1 MILGMT
7 VKKRRRVTVLL
18 DSDLNK
24 KLRLIL
30 VKRVKNGQAS
40 NGFSAILGSEG
51 F

>member
-1 MILGMT
+1 MILVMT
-7 VKKRRRVTVLL
+7 VKKRRRVTVLI
-18 DSDLNK
+18 DSELNK

-30 VKRVKNGQAS
+30 AKRSKKGQAS